1 MPTNTVSGST
11 GDFSAALKE
20 FYGPGLVG
28 SLNKDIA
35 YFDALTEAGAEVS
48 LGGKGLVWPVHTKW
62 SGGVGAIAEDATLP
76 TAGTQTRNKATAN
89 AREIYGRIELTRK
102 VMASSKSNKMAFVD
116 ALDSEMDALES
127 ELKKQLNRQLLG
139 NNETV
144 GSGGS
149 EPETGGIAKLTASM
163 SGASA
168 SVTGIDSTHQLH
180 SGMNIRIGTN
190 TVLKVSTTASAA
202 DLVADTA
209 KVWVGTITSIDSRT
223 TMTVDGKGAL
233 GNPKLASGNLIS
245 IGDADASS
253 GYASYN
259 EELFGLDHLIE
270 EDDDDLF
277 GIDVSATGSSW
288 KSHIDDNGGTNRSL
302 SHERM
307 DAMFDGVYERG
318 GQRPNFVIG
327 HNSFAREVKKLME
340 GDVRYEPQTYKGGF
354 QRNLL
359 VWNSGTQDVVIMS
372 DHLCLPN
379 RAYFLNLEYI
389 KLAYLDRFDWLDED
403 GAVLSRISNKANF
416 EAAFGAM
423 LEQIVTKRNAHGVL
437 KDISINES
445 TLVTPA

>member
-1 MPTNTVSGST
+1 MPTTTDGTGGST

-20 FYGPGLVG
+20 FYGPGLIG

-35 YFDALTEAGAEVS
+35 YFDALSEAGAEVE
-48 LGGKGLVWPVHTKW
+48 LGGRGLIWPVHTKW
-62 SGGVGAIAEDATLP
+62 SGGVGAIGENATLP
-76 TAGTQTRNKATAN
+76 TAGTQTRTRATAN
-89 AREIYGRIELTRK
+89 AKEIYGRIELTRK
-102 VMASSKSNKMAFVD
+102 VMASSKTSKMAFVD

-139 NNETV
+139 NNAVV

-149 EPETGGIAKLTASM
+149 EPN
-163 SGASA
+163 
-168 SVTGIDSTHQLH
+168 TGILTKITTGAGSGTAHTVDTTHQLH
-180 SGMNIRIGTN
+180 SGMKLRIGVAGDIPTHAGS
-190 TVLKVSTTASAA
+190 VVTAVIDS
-202 DLVADTA
+202 V
-209 KVWVGTITSIDSRT
+209 DSRT
-223 TMTVDGKGAL
+223 GITLTSSTATVT
-233 GNPKLASGNLIS
+233 
-245 IGDADASS
+245 GDLVTVGDDDFTSFTH
-253 GYASYN
+253 
-259 EELFGLDHLIE
+259 ELFGLDHLIE

-288 KSHIDDNGGTNRSL
+288 KAHVDDNGGTNRSL

-354 QRNLL
+354 QRNML

-372 DHLCLPN
+372 DHMCLPN
-379 RAYFLNLEYI
+379 RAYFLNLEFI
-389 KLAYLDRFDWLDED
+389 KMAYLDRFDWLDED

-416 EAAFGAM
+416 EAAYGAM

-437 KDISINES
+437 KDISVNED

>member
-1 MPTNTVSGST
+1 MPTTTNGSGST

-20 FYGPGLVG
+20 FYGPGLIG

-35 YFDALTEAGAEVS
+35 YFDALTEAGAEVE

-62 SGGVGAIAEDATLP
+62 SGGVGAIAENAKLP
-76 TAGTQTRNKATAN
+76 TAGTQSRNKATAT
-89 AREIYGRIELTRK
+89 AKEIYGRIELTRK
-102 VMASSKSNKMAFVD
+102 VMASSRTNKMAFVD

-139 NNETV
+139 NNAV
-144 GSGGS
+144 PGGS
-149 EPETGGIAKLTASM
+149 
-163 SGASA
+163 SA
-168 SVTGIDSTHQLH
+168 APNTGILTKITTGVANATQTVDTTHQLH
-180 SGMNIRIGTN
+180 SGMKLRVGT
-190 TVLKVSTTASAA
+190 AA
-202 DLVADTA
+202 DVPALGGSADA
-209 KVWVGTITSIDSRT
+209 VVIKSVDSRT
-223 TMTVDGKGAL
+223 QITL
-233 GNPKLASGNLIS
+233 EASATTATGDLVT
-245 IGDADASS
+245 IGDADFTSFKH
-253 GYASYN
+253 
-259 EELFGLDHLIE
+259 ELFGLDHLIE
-270 EDDDDLF
+270 NTDDDLF
-277 GIDVSATGSSW
+277 GIDVGATGSAW
-288 KSHIDDNGGTNRSL
+288 KAHVDDNGGVNRSL

-307 DAMFDGVYERG
+307 DAMFDSVYERG

-379 RAYFLNLEYI
+379 RAYFLNLEFI
-389 KLAYLDRFDWLDED
+389 KMAYLDRFDWLDED

-437 KDISINES
+437 TDISVNES

>member
-1 MPTNTVSGST
+1 MPTTTNGSGST

-20 FYGPGLVG
+20 FYGPGLIG

-35 YFDALTEAGAEVS
+35 YFDALSEAGAEVE

-76 TAGTQTRNKATAN
+76 TAGTQSRSKATATSK
-89 AREIYGRIELTRK
+89 EIYGRIELTRK
-102 VMASSKSNKMAFVD
+102 VMASSRTNKMAFVD

-139 NNETV
+139 NNAV
-144 GSGGS
+144 PGGS
-149 EPETGGIAKLTASM
+149 
-163 SGASA
+163 SA
-168 SVTGIDSTHQLH
+168 APNTGILTKITTGVANATQTVDTTHQLH
-180 SGMNIRIGTN
+180 SGMKLRIGTADHIPA
-190 TVLKVSTTASAA
+190 LASDEDADAA
-202 DLVADTA
+202 VI
-209 KVWVGTITSIDSRT
+209 KSVDSRT
-223 TMTVDGKGAL
+223 QITLESSITTATGDLVT
-233 GNPKLASGNLIS
+233 
-245 IGDADASS
+245 IGDANFTSFKH
-253 GYASYN
+253 
-259 EELFGLDHLIE
+259 ELFGLDHLIE
-270 EDDDDLF
+270 NDDDDLF
-277 GIDVSATGSSW
+277 GIDVGATGSAW
-288 KSHIDDNGGTNRSL
+288 KAHVDDNNDVNRSL

-307 DAMFDGVYERG
+307 DAMFDSVYERG

-379 RAYFLNLEYI
+379 RAYFLNLEFI
-389 KLAYLDRFDWLDED
+389 KMAYLDRFDWLDED

-437 KDISINES
+437 KDISVNES